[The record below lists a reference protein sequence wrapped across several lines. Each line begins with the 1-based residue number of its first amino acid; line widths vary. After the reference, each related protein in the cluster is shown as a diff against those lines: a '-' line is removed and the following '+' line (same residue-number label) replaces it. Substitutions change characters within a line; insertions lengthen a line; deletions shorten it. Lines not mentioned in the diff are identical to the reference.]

1 MLTQLRE
8 YLPADSNIIRF
19 QRRFEVE
26 PLPGTVTVAVR
37 RTRHQLA
44 ALENALVVRTV
55 ILQVPAFRN
64 TAQTLV

>member
-37 RTRHQLA
+37 RTRGQLA
-44 ALENALVVRTV
+44 
-55 ILQVPAFRN
+55 
-64 TAQTLV
+64 TLRKTHLSHAR

>member
-1 MLTQLRE
+1 MLTQLRD

-44 ALENALVVRTV
+44 ALKRRTCRTHGDLAGTGV
-55 ILQVPAFRN
+55 S
-64 TAQTLV
+64 